1 MIMKGSSMDFNSIVG
16 HEQSIE
22 NLRKAI
28 KNGTISHS
36 YIFEGEEGLGKMTVA
51 KIFAKTLLC
60 IEDLDKPCNSC
71 ISCKKFEEG
80 NHPDFFTIEPVKNLI
95 KVEEV
100 EKIVSN
106 IQKSPFESSKK
117 VFIINDSHLMNV
129 TAQNKF
135 LKTME
140 EPPHY
145 ANFILITH
153 VINRLLPTIIS
164 RGQRV
169 KFFPLP
175 YEDLEEM
182 LVTDHYADKER
193 AEFIAKFS
201 MGNVGRSIE
210 LLNNEEFFKMRE
222 ETIGIIDKILKGD
235 DLKAFSSFEFFE
247 NNKENIDII
256 LDMILLY
263 FRDLMIY
270 KKARNDDLIY
280 NKDML
285 DIISTETFVDF
296 CKINDIIEKVQQTKE
311 NVHNN
316 VNYQL
321 SIENMLLNMGG
332 I

>member
-1 MIMKGSSMDFNSIVG
+1 MDFNSIVG
-16 HEQSIE
+16 HEQPIE

-28 KNGTISHS
+28 KNRTISHS
-36 YIFEGEEGLGKMTVA
+36 YIFEGEEGLGKMTVG

-60 IEDLDKPCNSC
+60 VEDLDKPCNSC
-71 ISCKKFEEG
+71 ISCKKFDQG
-80 NHPDFFTIEPVKNLI
+80 SHPDFFIIEPVKNLI

-106 IQKSPFESSKK
+106 IQRSPFESSKK

-129 TAQNKF
+129 AAQNKF

-140 EPPHY
+140 EPPAY

-164 RGQRV
+164 RGQRL
-169 KFFPLP
+169 KFSPLA
-175 YEDLEEM
+175 YEDLVEL
-182 LVTDHYADKER
+182 LVNNYYTDRER
-193 AEFIAKFS
+193 AEFISKFS
-201 MGNVGRSIE
+201 MGNVGRSID
-210 LLNNEEFFKMRE
+210 LINNEEFFKMRD
-222 ETIGIIDKILKGD
+222 ETIEIIDRILKGD
-235 DLKAFSSFEFFE
+235 ELKAFNSFEFFDK
-247 NNKENIDII
+247 NKENIDTI

-270 KKARNDDLIY
+270 KQTRNDDLIY